1 MPSASLSSRPSE
13 EAPRA
18 IVRTGRGRLL
28 VAIPVVAVA
37 ALIAPMVLT
46 ARTFGIDW
54 SGHLWLVSMQA
65 RNIEALGHPSLFIQS
80 GLGAFYA
87 WFAFYG
93 ATLYSIAGGLSA
105 LSGGH
110 TTVAYIACFAL
121 AFTMSYGGFWWIASQ
136 AGIDGWRA
144 HVVPLLF
151 VTSAYFLTDA
161 YARGAWPETMA
172 VSTIPLVAASGS
184 ALLRGKPLRSWV
196 TLIFLGSAT
205 LLTGSHNITLLL
217 SSIFF
222 VLLVIVARVAG
233 VDFRSL
239 PWRRVFAIAGLFAL
253 AVAINMWF
261 LLPDLAYGM
270 RTYVGAHP
278 NTPDMPGLS
287 FDLVLDPLRDS
298 LLGTSSQLGPTPTF
312 DVQIP
317 TLALLWAFVALWLSR
332 RHLGRD
338 ARRLA
343 IGLSVL
349 LVLIVMLVVW
359 PGAWPHLPKL
369 LWQIQ
374 FPYRLLTYATFCVLG
389 LVLIALRQL
398 SGRSHRVLLGLL
410 AAIVVVESAQALHQI
425 WATPSALESRS
436 QSFTLGPSW
445 WQRFGGEGESVFG
458 DQFSDFSGREVKPTI
473 TSTKLHVPSLG
484 PVKGGYA
491 VSFVSPGPG
500 TIETN
505 VQTGSY
511 LVAVGGAQPAGRVED
526 GSLVVRLDVPK
537 GKPARVTFYPA
548 RTLPIVAGKYL
559 TLAGLAGALVLVLW
573 VLTGFTGR
581 RWRAKRP
588 LPRGRRA

>member
-1 MPSASLSSRPSE
+1 MSSTPLSSRPSE

-18 IVRTGRGRLL
+18 IAHTGRGRLL
-28 VAIPVVAVA
+28 IAIPVVAVA

-93 ATLYSIAGGLSA
+93 ATLYSLAGGLSV

-110 TTVAYIACFAL
+110 TTVAYVACCAL

-184 ALLRGKPLRSWV
+184 SLLRGKRLRSCV

-222 VLLVIVARVAG
+222 VLLVIVVLVAG

-261 LLPDLAYGM
+261 LLPDLAYGL

-278 NTPDMPGLS
+278 NTPYMPDLS
-287 FDLVLDPLRDS
+287 LDLVFDPLRDS

-312 DVQIP
+312 DVQLP
-317 TLALLWAFVALWLSR
+317 TLALLWAFVSLWLSR
-332 RHLGRD
+332 RHLGGR
-338 ARRLA
+338 ARRLV

-349 LVLIVMLVVW
+349 LVLSVMPIVR
-359 PGAWPHLPKL
+359 PGIWPHLPKL
-369 LWQIQ
+369 LWEIQ

-389 LVLIALRQL
+389 LVLIALRHL
-398 SGRSHRVLLGLL
+398 SGRSRGVLLGLL
-410 AAIVVVESAQALHQI
+410 AAIVVVESAQGLHQI

-473 TSTKLHVPSLG
+473 TSMKLHVPVLG
-484 PVKGGYA
+484 PVKEGYA

-505 VQTGSY
+505 LQTGSY

-526 GSLVVRLDVPK
+526 GSLVVRVDVPR
-537 GKPARVTFYPA
+537 GKLARVTFYPG
-548 RTLPIVAGKYL
+548 RTLPLVAGKYL
-559 TLAGLAGALVLVLW
+559 TLVGLAGALVLVLW
-573 VLTGFTGR
+573 VLTGFTRR
-581 RWRAKRP
+581 RWRARQP
-588 LPRGRRA
+588 LRRGRPA

>member
-1 MPSASLSSRPSE
+1 MSSTSLYSRPSE

-18 IVRTGRGRLL
+18 IARTGRGRLL
-28 VAIPVVAVA
+28 IAIPVVAVA
-37 ALIAPMVLT
+37 ALMAPMVLT

-93 ATLYSIAGGLSA
+93 ATLYSLAGGLSV

-110 TTVAYIACFAL
+110 TTVASIACFAL

-184 ALLRGKPLRSWV
+184 SLLRGKRLRSCV

-222 VLLVIVARVAG
+222 VLLVIVALVAG
-233 VDFRSL
+233 VNFRSL
-239 PWRRVFAIAGLFAL
+239 PWRRVFAIVGLFAL

-278 NTPDMPGLS
+278 NTPYMPDLS
-287 FDLVLDPLRDS
+287 LDLVLDPLRDS

-312 DVQIP
+312 DVQLP
-317 TLALLWAFVALWLSR
+317 TLALLWAFVSLWLSR
-332 RHLGRD
+332 RHLGGT
-338 ARRLA
+338 ARRLVT
-343 IGLSVL
+343 GLSVL
-349 LVLIVMLVVW
+349 LVLIVMPIVR
-359 PGAWPHLPKL
+359 PGIWPHLPKL
-369 LWQIQ
+369 LWEIQ

-389 LVLIALRQL
+389 LVLIALRHL
-398 SGRSHRVLLGLL
+398 SGRSRGVLLGLL
-410 AAIVVVESAQALHQI
+410 AAIVVVESAQGLHQI

-473 TSTKLHVPSLG
+473 TSIKLHVPSVG
-484 PVKGGYA
+484 PV
-491 VSFVSPGPG
+491 
-500 TIETN
+500 
-505 VQTGSY
+505 
-511 LVAVGGAQPAGRVED
+511 
-526 GSLVVRLDVPK
+526 
-537 GKPARVTFYPA
+537 
-548 RTLPIVAGKYL
+548 
-559 TLAGLAGALVLVLW
+559 
-573 VLTGFTGR
+573 
-581 RWRAKRP
+581 
-588 LPRGRRA
+588 

>member
-1 MPSASLSSRPSE
+1 V
-13 EAPRA
+13 A
-18 IVRTGRGRLL
+18 IPL
-28 VAIPVVAVA
+28 VAIA
-37 ALIAPMVLT
+37 ALMAPMVLT
-46 ARTFGIDW
+46 SRSFGIDW

-172 VSTIPLVAASGS
+172 VSTIPLVAASGGS
-184 ALLRGKPLRSWV
+184 LLRGARLRSWV
-196 TLIFLGSAT
+196 ALVFLASAT

-222 VLLVIVARVAG
+222 VALVIVALVAG
-233 VDFRSL
+233 VDLRSL
-239 PWRRVFAIAGLFAL
+239 PWRRVLAVAGLFAVG
-253 AVAINMWF
+253 VAINMWF

-278 NTPDMPGLS
+278 NYPDMPNLS
-287 FDLVLDPLRDS
+287 LDLVLNPLRDS

-312 DVQIP
+312 DTQLP
-317 TLALLWAFVALWLSR
+317 TLALVWALVSLWLSR
-332 RHLGRD
+332 RQLGRT
-338 ARRLA
+338 ARRLVA
-343 IGLSVL
+343 GLGVL
-349 LVLIVMLVVW
+349 LVLIVTLVVW
-359 PGAWPHLPKL
+359 PGIWPHLPKL

-389 LVLIALRQL
+389 LVLIALRNL
-398 SGRSHRVLLGLL
+398 STVRSRRVLLGLL
-410 AAIVVVESAQALHQI
+410 AAIVVVESAQGLHQI

-445 WQRFGGEGESVFG
+445 WQRFGGEGEGVFG

-473 TSTKLHVPSLG
+473 TSMKLQIPLLG
-484 PVKGGYA
+484 PVKEGYA

-505 VQTGSY
+505 VQTGDY
-511 LVAVGGAQPAGRVED
+511 LVSVGGAQPAGRVED
-526 GSLVVRLDVPK
+526 GSLVVREDVPK
-537 GKPARVTFYPA
+537 GKPARVTFYPS
-548 RTLPIVAGKYL
+548 RTFPVLVGKYL
-559 TLAGLAGALVLVLW
+559 TLAGLVGALLLVLW
-573 VLTGFTGR
+573 VATGFAG
-581 RWRAKRP
+581 WSLRATRP
-588 LPRGRRA
+588 SRRGRPA